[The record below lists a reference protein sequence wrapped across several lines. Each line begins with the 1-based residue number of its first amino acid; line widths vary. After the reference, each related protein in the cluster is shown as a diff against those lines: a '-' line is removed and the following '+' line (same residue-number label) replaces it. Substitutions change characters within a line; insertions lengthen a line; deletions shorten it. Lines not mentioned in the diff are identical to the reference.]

1 MYYFSSFILNHPN
14 HGFIEEDYP
23 SEKVVI
29 VEEEL
34 NRVDIND
41 IGNLENLI
49 RFVFIDE
56 ECGNFKV

>member
-1 MYYFSSFILNHPN
+1 MYYFSSFILNHLN
-14 HGFIEEDYP
+14 YGFIEEDYP
-23 SEKVVI
+23 SEEVVI